1 MGQHLKIFLRKN
13 KVETHLGPEQNTWT
27 KNRTMDILFCT
38 QAKSQEEDSFFFFFP
53 GQREDLLD
61 V

>member
-1 MGQHLKIFLRKN
+1 MGQDLRIFLRKN
-13 KVETHLGPEQNTWT
+13 KGKTHLGPEQNTWT
-27 KNRTMDILFCT
+27 ENRTMDRLFCT
-38 QAKSQEEDSFFFFFP
+38 QAKSQAEESFVFFP